1 MAKTK
6 KQEPALDAAAQE
18 KLKAFYHLLINSSF
32 ASILNY
38 TVWFAITFFV
48 YIQTQ
53 SVFATAIISGIYLI
67 VTALT
72 GIWFGSIVDHHRKKQ
87 VMLIASWGSLA
98 AYFVA
103 LGLYMSLPFNTF
115 GDVSN
120 PWLWTFILVLMAGV
134 MVNNI
139 RNIALP
145 TTVTLLVPSD
155 RRDKANG
162 LVGTAMG
169 LGMLVTS
176 VISGI
181 LVGLAGMLY
190 VLILAIVGMLLVIF
204 HLLRISVPEPK
215 IVHVEG
221 APQKV
226 DLKGTIAIIGKIPGM
241 YALILFTTFNNLL
254 GGVFMALMDAYGLSL
269 MSVQAWGFLWG
280 FLSTGFIVGGLLIAK
295 KGLGK
300 NPLRAMML
308 ANIVIWVI
316 SSVFTLQAS
325 ILLLTIGSFIYMAVM
340 PYIEAAEQTV
350 LQKVVPADR
359 QGRVFGFAQSVE
371 MAASPLMA
379 FLIGPIAQ
387 FWAIPLMS
395 DGGAGAAA
403 VGAWFGTGA
412 NRGMALLF
420 TAAGIIGLVVTL
432 LAFSSKYYRRLSK
445 AYLDHPEPVSP
456 SAPVQSS

>member
-1 MAKTK
+1 MAKTE
-6 KQEPALDAAAQE
+6 KQPALTAPAQE
-18 KLKAFYHLLINSSF
+18 KLKAFYHLLINSTF

-48 YIQTQ
+48 YLQTQ
-53 SVFATAIISGIYLI
+53 SVFAASVISGIYLI

-87 VMLIASWGSLA
+87 VMLWSSWASLA
-98 AYFVA
+98 AYTVA
-103 LGLYMSLPFNTF
+103 LAVYLGLPFNTF
-115 GDVSN
+115 SDATSV
-120 PWLWTFILVLMAGV
+120 WLWAFVLVVMAGV
-134 MVNNI
+134 MVANI

-145 TTVTLLVPSD
+145 TTVTLLVPGEL
-155 RRDKANG
+155 RDKTNG

-176 VISGI
+176 VISGL
-181 LVGLAGMLY
+181 LVGWAGMLY
-190 VLILAIVGMLLVIF
+190 VLILAIVGMLLTIL
-204 HLLRISVPEPK
+204 HLVRISVPEPK
-215 IVHVEG
+215 IVQTG
-221 APQKV
+221 DTPKKI
-226 DLKGTIAIIGKIPGM
+226 DLKGTIAVIGKIPGM
-241 YALILFTTFNNLL
+241 YALILFATFNNLL
-254 GGVFMALMDAYGLSL
+254 GGVFMSLMDAYGLSL
-269 MSVQAWGFLWG
+269 VSVQVWGILWG
-280 FLSTGFIVGGLLIAK
+280 VISTGFIIGGIFIAK

-300 NPLRAMML
+300 NPLRAMLL
-308 ANIVIWVI
+308 ANVVIWVV
-316 SSVFTLQAS
+316 SCLFTIQAS
-325 ILLLTIGSFIYMAVM
+325 IILLTIGSIIYMAVM
-340 PYIEAAEQTV
+340 PFIEAAEQTV

-403 VGAWFGTGA
+403 IGAWFGTGA

-420 TAAGIIGLVVTL
+420 TIAGLVGLVATL
-432 LAFSSKYYRRLSK
+432 LAFTSKYYRRLSK
-445 AYLDHPEPVSP
+445 AYLEHPEPISP
-456 SAPVQSS
+456 SGSIQSS

>member
-6 KQEPALDAAAQE
+6 NNAQLDAGAQE
-18 KLKAFYHLLINSSF
+18 KLKAFYHLLINSTF

-48 YIQTQ
+48 YLQTQ
-53 SVFATAIISGIYLI
+53 SVFATAILSGIYLV

-87 VMLIASWGSLA
+87 VMLISSWASLA
-98 AYFVA
+98 AYVVA
-103 LGLYMSLPFNTF
+103 FGLYMTVPFDYFKDITNI
-115 GDVSN
+115 
-120 PWLWTFILVLMAGV
+120 WLWVFILAIMAGV
-134 MVNNI
+134 MVSNI

-145 TTVTLLVPSD
+145 TTVTLLVPGD

-181 LVGLAGMLY
+181 LVGWAGMLY
-190 VLILAIVGMLLVIF
+190 VLILAVVGMVGAIL
-204 HLLRISVPEPK
+204 HLMHISVPEPK
-215 IVHVEG
+215 IVHTG
-221 APQKV
+221 DDHKKV
-226 DLKGTIAIIGKIPGM
+226 DLKGTIAVIGKIPGM

-254 GGVFMALMDAYGLSL
+254 GGVFMSLMDAYGLEL
-269 MSVQAWGFLWG
+269 MSVQAWGLLWG
-280 FLSTGFIVGGLLIAK
+280 FLSTGFIVGGILIAK

-300 NPLRAMML
+300 NPLRAML
-308 ANIVIWVI
+308 IANIVIWVV
-316 SSVFTLQAS
+316 SALFTIQAS
-325 ILLLTIGSFIYMAVM
+325 IILLTVGCFIYMAVM
-340 PYIEAAEQTV
+340 PFIEAAEQTV
-350 LQKVVPADR
+350 LQKIVPADR

-371 MAASPLMA
+371 QAASPLTA

-395 DGGAGAAA
+395 EGGAGAAA
-403 VGAWFGTGA
+403 VGAWFGVGA

-420 TAAGIIGLVVTL
+420 TIAGLIGLLVTL
-432 LAFSSKYYRRLSK
+432 LALSSKYYRRLSK
-445 AYLDHPEPVSP
+445 AYLEHPDPVSP